1 MTFAFS
7 WRSERRPPV
16 DLTGQRFGLVT
27 ALSLAPTLG
36 SGARWRCR
44 CDCGHERVID
54 AQTLKKGVTSHRYC
68 PPRKETTP

>member
-1 MTFAFS
+1 VTSAFN
-7 WRSERRPPV
+7 WHPERRPAV

-54 AQTLKKGVTSHRYC
+54 AHILKRGVTSHRNC
-68 PPRKETTP
+68 QPRKETTP